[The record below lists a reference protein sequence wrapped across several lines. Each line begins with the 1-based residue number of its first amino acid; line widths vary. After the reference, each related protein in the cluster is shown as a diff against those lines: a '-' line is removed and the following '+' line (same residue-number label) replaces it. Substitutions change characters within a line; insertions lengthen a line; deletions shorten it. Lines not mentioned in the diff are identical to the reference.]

1 MPNTEIT
8 NDTVQHMKDL
18 LKRAEEETKEALRDY
33 FNPPRPDMIY
43 EKRRLLTI
51 KEWKQRKREL
61 EIMDF
66 KIFSASLKMPPM
78 SK

>member
-1 MPNTEIT
+1 MSNTQTT
-8 NDTVQHMKDL
+8 NETIQQMKDL
-18 LKRAEEETKEALRDY
+18 MKQAEEETKEALRDY
-33 FNPPRPDMIY
+33 FIPPRADIIY

-78 SK
+78 SE